1 MLLDHDLGGGGKNM
15 FSYVKL
21 CLLCGGSIDVFA
33 QPKYHLLLLF
43 TIFICVCVWESD
55 IVNIWLIMQIS
66 YL

>member
-1 MLLDHDLGGGGKNM
+1 ML
-15 FSYVKL
+15 SYVKL

-43 TIFICVCVWESD
+43 TICICVWESD

>member
-1 MLLDHDLGGGGKNM
+1 MILGGGGKNM

-21 CLLCGGSIDVFA
+21 CLLCGGSIYVFA
-33 QPKYHLLLLF
+33 QPKYHLLLF

>member
-1 MLLDHDLGGGGKNM
+1 MILGGGKNM

-43 TIFICVCVWESD
+43 TIFICVWESD
-55 IVNIWLIMQIS
+55 IVNIWLIIQIS

>member
-1 MLLDHDLGGGGKNM
+1 M
-15 FSYVKL
+15 FSHVKL

-33 QPKYHLLLLF
+33 QPKYHLLLF

>member
-1 MLLDHDLGGGGKNM
+1 M

-43 TIFICVCVWESD
+43 TICICVCVWESD

>member
-1 MLLDHDLGGGGKNM
+1 MILGGGWGKNM

-43 TIFICVCVWESD
+43 TICICVCVGE
-55 IVNIWLIMQIS
+55 
-66 YL
+66 

>member
-1 MLLDHDLGGGGKNM
+1 M

-21 CLLCGGSIDVFA
+21 YLLCGGSIDGFCSTKIS
-33 QPKYHLLLLF
+33 PFMIIYNF
-43 TIFICVCVWESD
+43 YMCVWESD

>member
-1 MLLDHDLGGGGKNM
+1 M

-21 CLLCGGSIDVFA
+21 CLLCGGSIAVFA

-43 TIFICVCVWESD
+43 TICICVCVGESD
-55 IVNIWLIMQIS
+55 IVNIWLIMQIY

>member
-1 MLLDHDLGGGGKNM
+1 MILGGGGVGKNM

-33 QPKYHLLLLF
+33 QPKYHRLLLF
-43 TIFICVCVWESD
+43 TIFICVCVSD

>member
-1 MLLDHDLGGGGKNM
+1 MIWGGGQEHV
-15 FSYVKL
+15 FI

-55 IVNIWLIMQIS
+55 IVNIWLIRT
-66 YL
+66 LTVVHTCKV

>member
-1 MLLDHDLGGGGKNM
+1 MILGGGKNM

-21 CLLCGGSIDVFA
+21 CLLCGGSIAVFA
-33 QPKYHLLLLF
+33 QPKYHRLLLF